1 MSNEELQKKI
11 DEYCDSQELCKEC
24 IFGDVDNLECLSA
37 SSTADKS
44 KRSKALNRFK
54 KEVLGEEKPYKV
66 KGDKVDFLFANKEI
80 AEGFIDMVKRDN
92 ILDKAIEKY
101 GALQLVKAS
110 EECCELAQA
119 LNKYYCMKQAD
130 DTCDFNKLEANIIEE
145 IADVEIMLLQ
155 VKKIL
160 EIKEEDLEEIKKQK
174 LERLEK
180 ALENVYEEN

>member
-1 MSNEELQKKI
+1 MSNEKLQQKI
-11 DEYCDSQELCKEC
+11 NEYCGSRVCREC
-24 IFGDVDNLECLSA
+24 IFDDAVNNECL
-37 SSTADKS
+37 ADLFAKDRF
-44 KRSKALNRFK
+44 KRWKALHRFGT
-54 KEVLGEEKPYKV
+54 EILGEETPYEV
-66 KGDKVDFLFANKEI
+66 KGNKVDFMFANKEI
-80 AEGFIDMVKRDN
+80 AEGFVDMVKRDN
-92 ILDKAIEKY
+92 ILDKAIEKF
-101 GALQLVKAS
+101 GELQLVKAA

-119 LNKYYCMKQAD
+119 LNKHYCNMLCNYPIINSK
-130 DTCDFNKLEANIIEE
+130 TNIIEE